1 VQFADRLS
9 PLFARMQEGRVDP
22 AARRNEAMNMAL
34 IEAGLRIA
42 SSRNPSLAGA
52 IGEGAAPAVQAYSQQ
67 LGQIR
72 QDQRQDLRDEL
83 QGALAQNQ
91 NDYYRGRL
99 SQQEF
104 ATRQQMI
111 IERLRQDREDTR
123 TGLREAG
130 ATARNAA
137 TVAAADRPPEAARLF
152 RAAMGRDPRPGNQ
165 EDLAILYRLN
175 ERYDPA
181 RATAPAEIRGAGAMA
196 RSIQD
201 AINSDRSIQ
210 MMRIQR
216 ADLERRP
223 NRTQAQD
230 QELAA
235 LLERIG
241 TAEQAIEQRF
251 LRLGSGAGGL
261 PMSDRPVGSGAVV
274 QAPLR

>member
-1 VQFADRLS
+1 
-9 PLFARMQEGRVDP
+9 MQEGRVDP
-22 AARRNEAMNMAL
+22 SARRNEAMNMAL

-99 SQQEF
+99 SQQDF
-104 ATRQQMI
+104 ATRQAMI

-137 TVAAADRPPEAARLF
+137 TIAGQREPANVQELRHLEDLRVNNPAAYD
-152 RAAMGRDPRPGNQ
+152 AAMR
-165 EDLAILYRLN
+165 
-175 ERYDPA
+175 A
-181 RATAPAEIRGAGAMA
+181 RQTGVASAEIRGSAAMA

-241 TAEQAIEQRF
+241 TAELAIEQRY

-274 QAPLR
+274 QPPPR